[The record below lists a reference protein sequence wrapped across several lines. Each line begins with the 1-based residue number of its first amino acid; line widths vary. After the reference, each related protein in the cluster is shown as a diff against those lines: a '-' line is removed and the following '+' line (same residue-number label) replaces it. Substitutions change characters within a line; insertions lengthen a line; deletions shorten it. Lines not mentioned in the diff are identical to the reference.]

1 MPSKVNST
9 SPNGSGKVHEVDVV
23 ILGSGLAGSVSGS
36 ILARHGATVAL
47 VDAATH
53 PRFAIG
59 ESTTPHMIEWL
70 RVLALW
76 FDVPELADL
85 FDVKTV
91 NERISPSHGQKQS
104 FGFVTHR
111 PGQE

>member
-1 MPSKVNST
+1 MDEKKGDKSMPSKADAT
-9 SPNGSGKVHEVDVV
+9 GAGEAGQVHDVDVV
-23 ILGSGLAGSVSGS
+23 ILGSGLAGSVTGS

-47 VDAATH
+47 VDAAAH

-76 FDVPELADL
+76 FDVPELADM
-85 FDVKTV
+85 FDVKSV
-91 NERISPSHGQKQS
+91 NERMGP
-104 FGFVTHR
+104 F
-111 PGQE
+111 